1 MPYQGC
7 KHIPL
12 KSYFIIIMLN
22 TFYFN
27 RLFPYS
33 LNYHPND
40 IKSLNMEK
48 FFYILKQQIVKFR
61 YYAKKSGD

>member
-1 MPYQGC
+1 
-7 KHIPL
+7 
-12 KSYFIIIMLN
+12 MLN